1 MSAETIS
8 FEVPERCETL
18 EDGLR
23 KIAKIITS
31 EQFISKAREHL
42 NEGDG
47 SIYRI
52 SIAPTAKRAFEVR
65 LTHQFYEPKVS
76 IMWLSHLE

>member
-52 SIAPTAKRAFEVR
+52 RRVLAGIARFRGAAHAPV
-65 LTHQFYEPKVS
+65 L
-76 IMWLSHLE
+76 

>member
-52 SIAPTAKRAFEVR
+52 RRVLAGIARFRGTAHAPV
-65 LTHQFYEPKVS
+65 L
-76 IMWLSHLE
+76 

>member
-1 MSAETIS
+1 MPNFMSAETIS

-31 EQFISKAREHL
+31 EQFISKALEHL

-52 SIAPTAKRAFEVR
+52 RRVLAGIARFRGAAHAPV
-65 LTHQFYEPKVS
+65 L
-76 IMWLSHLE
+76 